1 MASTIQVATVN
12 ELIEGVFGTIQNLKL
27 YPGQVG
33 WLWGAY

>member
-1 MASTIQVATVN
+1 MASTIQAATVN
-12 ELIEGVFGTIQNLKL
+12 ELIEGVLGTIRTLN